1 MTFPIALCVL
11 ALSSVSA
18 GDSYTPDFQF
28 SGEGLALIVPFDR
41 GILAVPWGYGSI
53 LFLERENSAGSVP
66 WPWNESRCCSA
77 PSSSGD
83 LAAVCVNLEASEYI
97 LFFSP
102 DSIIEVYGPY
112 DKGGKPVFDDAGNL
126 WFTADGYLH
135 TNGVS
140 TGIELESHTI
150 SVGASG
156 TQIVFCDSSDRIC
169 ILNTDDEEVSVLA
182 SGFRFY
188 SPVFVTDS
196 RTALIISPTLQGEI
210 VKVSPADGACTPL
223 AVGSHPFWWEDRGTI
238 LYSVTSDNGHQ
249 ITSGEIWMV
258 SLEGV
263 SRQITFT
270 PDIHEIHPVVV
281 DSSVYAIEAATG
293 SLVAIPDR

>member
-11 ALSSVSA
+11 SLASVSA
-18 GDSYTPDFQF
+18 GDPYSPDFQF

-66 WPWNESRCCSA
+66 WPWNESWCCSA
-77 PSSSGD
+77 PSSCGD

-97 LFFSP
+97 LLFSP

-112 DKGGKPVFDDAGNL
+112 DIGGKPVFDDAGNL

-135 TNGVS
+135 RNGIS

-150 SVGASG
+150 SVDASG
-156 TQIVFCDSSDRIC
+156 TQVVFCDNSDRIC
-169 ILNTDDEEVSVLA
+169 VLNTDDEEVSVLA

-188 SPVFVTDS
+188 SPVFVTGL
-196 RTALIISPTLQGEI
+196 RTTLIVSPTLEGEI
-210 VKVSPADGACTPL
+210 VKVSSADGACTSL

-238 LYSVTSDNGHQ
+238 LYSVTSDDGHQ
-249 ITSGEIWMV
+249 ITSGDIWMV

-270 PDIHEIHPVVV
+270 PDIHEILPVVAG
-281 DSSVYAIEAATG
+281 STVYAIEAVTG